1 MVYDELSNIGN
12 DLCDDDMKTPVTKI
26 LDEVNES
33 LEYNSNV
40 YAVNVL
46 TRLKVLSEQ
55 MIIEEKAVIKSA
67 FSSGFVKT
75 ESAEEY
81 YNNTFDPNQ
90 LQLF

>member
-1 MVYDELSNIGN
+1 
-12 DLCDDDMKTPVTKI
+12 MKTPVGKI
-26 LDEVNES
+26 LDEINES

-46 TRLKVLSEQ
+46 ERLKKLSED
-55 MIIEEKAVIKSA
+55 MLVEEKKTIKSA
-67 FSSGFVKT
+67 FSNGYVKT

-81 YNNTFDPNQ
+81 YNNTFDPKQ